1 MTARRA
7 SAWRELRPTAFAF
20 TEILQVVT
28 DRWGQYTA
36 SGGRRSKGSRA
47 RGCIRTAGS
56 PGRLPHPGDFA
67 EVGDERLHAAA
78 GLAPVVVLV
87 RCVVAV
93 LGEAQA
99 DEHDRGLQVLL
110 HGDHGADR
118 AALADEGGG
127 PAEAEVHRIAGGV

>member
-7 SAWRELRPTAFAF
+7 SAGKEVRPTALGF
-20 TEILQVVT
+20 TEIPQVVT
-28 DRWGQYTA
+28 GRLGQYTA
-36 SGGRRSKGSRA
+36 SGRRRSNGSRA
-47 RGCIRTAGS
+47 GGCIRTAGS
-56 PGRLPHPGDFA
+56 LGGSPHSGDFA

-87 RCVVAV
+87 RGVVAV